1 MNRTIFSALAAA
13 LLVTGCG
20 RQQPPPPAPPRFSV
34 QPGELLHFVPVA
46 EKLVALSFDDGP
58 NDPCTRQLLAI
69 LAKENVHATFM
80 LIGLN
85 AAKHPDIVQEM
96 VAAGHAIGNHSL
108 SHPRFDQSTPAVIRE
123 EITQAD
129 AILEKLTGKKP
140 VLMRPPF
147 GLYGPDYFEICRDT
161 GHVVGGWSASAS
173 DWNPHTP
180 QEIAGALL
188 DQLTP
193 GAIFLL
199 HDGKE
204 TNDGPHRVAS
214 VQATA
219 LLIPQVKARGYR
231 FVTIPELQAAAV
243 APQAAFANGAQLL
256 GVQWPER
263 NAASKEVAFRMHWQL
278 PATLVR
284 TGAHIWLTLGG
295 AGGPFTLDCG
305 LPHGGDVW
313 KETETLKVPPPA
325 FQPGRYTVNLAL
337 GTGTRNW
344 KHLPCTG
351 AWTPDHKAAA
361 VPSPLVVAPD
371 LTVEASP

>member
-1 MNRTIFSALAAA
+1 MNRMIFGALGLV
-13 LLVTGCG
+13 LLLAGCG
-20 RQQPPPPAPPRFSV
+20 QPPPPPAPQKFVV

-58 NDPCTRQLLAI
+58 SDPCTRQLLDV
-69 LAKENVHATFM
+69 LAKEQVHATFM
-80 LIGLN
+80 IIGAN
-85 AAKHPDIVQEM
+85 AEKHPDILKDL
-96 VAAGHAIGNHSL
+96 VAAGHAIGSHSY
-108 SHPRFDQSTPAVIRE
+108 SHPRFDQSTPAIIRE
-123 EITQAD
+123 EITKNA
-129 AILEKLTGKKP
+129 AVLEKLTGKKP
-140 VLMRPPF
+140 VLMRPPY
-147 GLYGPDYFEICRDT
+147 GLYGPQYFEICRDT
-161 GHVVGGWSASAS
+161 GHIVTGWSASAS

-180 QEIAGALL
+180 EEIAGALL
-188 DQLTP
+188 DQLAP

-214 VQATA
+214 VQAVA
-219 LLIPQVKARGYR
+219 RLIPRVKARGYR

-243 APQAAFANGAQLL
+243 APPAAFANGAQLL

-263 NAASKEVAFRMHWQL
+263 TAASKEVAIRMHWQL

-284 TGAHIWLTLGG
+284 SSAHIWVTLAG
-295 AGGPFTLDCG
+295 AGGPFKFDCG

-325 FQPGRYTVNLAL
+325 FQPGSYAMNIAL
-337 GTGTRNW
+337 SRGKWGQ
-344 KHLPCTG
+344 LPCAG
-351 AWTPDHKAAA
+351 AWAKDNKAVA
-361 VPSPLVVAPD
+361 VPPPFVVAPN